1 MDGLPRDLM
10 HKILFMIDHRSVAM
24 MRCTNRSLQTHIN
37 DPYFESEYSSRVG
50 SGLVHISASGSSYL
64 SYNPNG
70 DSRSLKTKDTLKESH
85 ILGSCSGLLLVFVD
99 DRLCVVNPVTKK
111 FRYFNQSWFMRF
123 TGVFSHTGVV
133 NRGNKKHIV
142 GYKPFPIVSE
152 LELKDETAL
161 GTRNEDMLSCYIT
174 GQARDVVVSLHVE
187 VRITIEMSQALLV
200 VTDCY
205 GDLTSY
211 GEAFYIIFQCYKP
224 VQVMIKDDRNS
235 LKEVKAHKK
244 AVTRCLVQW

>member
-1 MDGLPRDLM
+1 MQRSQESW
-10 HKILFMIDHRSVAM
+10 LFVCLIGVIIVKGK
-24 MRCTNRSLQTHIN
+24 T
-37 DPYFESEYSSRVG
+37 EG
-50 SGLVHISASGSSYL
+50 SDV
-64 SYNPNG
+64 
-70 DSRSLKTKDTLKESH
+70 TKDYTEDINWSKQEMQDH
-85 ILGSCSGLLLVFVD
+85 TD
-99 DRLCVVNPVTKK
+99 
-111 FRYFNQSWFMRF
+111 FNQFLF
-123 TGVFSHTGVV
+123 DTEVFQV
-133 NRGNKKHIV
+133 KHKWR
-142 GYKPFPIVSE
+142 YKPFPIVSE